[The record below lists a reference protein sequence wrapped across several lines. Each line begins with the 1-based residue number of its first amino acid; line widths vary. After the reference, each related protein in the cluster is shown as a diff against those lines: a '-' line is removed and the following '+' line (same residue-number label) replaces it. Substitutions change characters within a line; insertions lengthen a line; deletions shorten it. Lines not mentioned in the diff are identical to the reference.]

1 MKSSTLRLT
10 VYAAFTAAVSLTA
23 WKVLAEPNRVTFPDD
38 AKMGIHYATVVRG
51 SVREEMFASQEVIDL
66 VKAGQPIPN
75 GAHVTLAIYRN
86 GELAD
91 YFIMEKGQG
100 WGAEYDEQRR
110 TGDWQFQRFFPDRTI
125 QTSENTARCQ
135 SCHQGRADSEYM
147 FTLDSMKAFNG
158 TVIE

>member
-1 MKSSTLRLT
+1 MKSSSIRVA
-10 VYAAFTAAVSLTA
+10 VYATFTAAASLTA
-23 WKVLAEPNRVTFPDD
+23 WQVLAEPNRVTFPPDLEQSV
-38 AKMGIHYATVVRG
+38 HYTTVVRG

-75 GAHVTLAIYRN
+75 GAHVTLVIYRN

-91 YFIMEKGQG
+91 YFVMEKGQG

-110 TGDWQFQRFFPDRTI
+110 TGDWQFQRFFPDRTL

-147 FTLDSMKAFNG
+147 FTLDAMKAFNG

>member
-1 MKSSTLRLT
+1 MKSSPIRMAI
-10 VYAAFTAAVSLTA
+10 YASFTAVVCLSA
-23 WKVLAEPNRVTFPDD
+23 WKVVAEPNRVTFPDD
-38 AKMGIHYATVVRG
+38 VEKGIHYATVVRG
-51 SVREEMFASQEVIDL
+51 SIREEMFATQDVIDL
-66 VKAGQPIPN
+66 VKAGQPIPD
-75 GAHVTLAIYRN
+75 GAHVTLVIYRN

-91 YFIMEKGQG
+91 YFIMEKGKG

-125 QTSENTARCQ
+125 QTSESTARCQ
-135 SCHQGRADSEYM
+135 SCHQGRADSEYL